1 MSMIISLGFDFKEEF
16 HYVLITVKELKE
28 RIQYRITVM
37 NGELEQ
43 LLYDC
48 NVVNEVNGEL
58 ELDDCNGDKEKWLL
72 KKQIIEALS
81 KYTQKNIRAGSGIE
95 N

>member
-16 HYVLITVKELKE
+16 HYVLITVKEIKE

-43 LLYDC
+43 LLYGC
-48 NVVNEVNGEL
+48 NIVHEVNGEL
-58 ELDDCNGDKEKWLL
+58 ELDDCNGNKEKWLL

-81 KYTQKNIRAGSGIE
+81 RYTQKKVKINSIRE
-95 N
+95 T

>member
-48 NVVNEVNGEL
+48 NVVNEVDGEL
-58 ELDDCNGDKEKWLL
+58 ELDDCNGNKEKWLL

-81 KYTQKNIRAGSGIE
+81 KYTQKKIRASSGIT

>member
-43 LLYDC
+43 LLFDC

-58 ELDDCNGDKEKWLL
+58 ELDDCNGNKEKWLL

-81 KYTQKNIRAGSGIE
+81 KYTQKKIRANSGIE

>member
-1 MSMIISLGFDFKEEF
+1 MSMIISLGFDFKDEF

-58 ELDDCNGDKEKWLL
+58 ELDDCNGNKEKWLL
-72 KKQIIEALS
+72 KKQKAWCFSLM
-81 KYTQKNIRAGSGIE
+81 A
-95 N
+95 

>member
-1 MSMIISLGFDFKEEF
+1 MSMIISLGFDFREEF

-28 RIQYRITVM
+28 RIQYRLTVM
-37 NGELEQ
+37 NGELEK

-48 NVVNEVNGEL
+48 NIVNEVNGEL
-58 ELDDCNGDKEKWLL
+58 ELDDCNGNKEKWLL

-81 KYTQKNIRAGSGIE
+81 NYTKKKVRIQTGLGM
-95 N
+95 

>member
-28 RIQYRITVM
+28 SIQYRITVM

-43 LLYDC
+43 LLYGC

-58 ELDDCNGDKEKWLL
+58 ELDDCNGNKEKWLL

-81 KYTQKNIRAGSGIE
+81 KYTHKNIRAASGIE